1 MKVSFLGG
9 ALEVGGSC
17 ILLRVNNKNILLD
30 CGIRQSSS
38 KDPIPD
44 FKIIQ
49 ENGGVD
55 AIVISHAHMDHIGC
69 IPMISKEYPGARIY
83 TNVMTKDLMRVLLY
97 DSLKIMNNREAEI
110 PLYAEKDVVAML
122 THVFPINYMVEFPI
136 FEDIKICFYMA
147 GHIAGASCVYIKS
160 PEGSVFYS
168 GDFSV
173 FSQKTVEGL
182 KLPKLRPDIG
192 IFETTYGDRL
202 HSNREVEE
210 QKLIEI
216 IKDCME
222 NEGKMLIPAFALG
235 RAQEVILIIK
245 KAINKGIIKN
255 IKIYVDGMIRDINR
269 VYKLNPLYLKNSL
282 GKKILRGIEPF
293 YDDNIIAVK
302 DKKVRED
309 ILESKESCIIISS
322 SGMLTGGFSQY
333 YAEKIA
339 PMENSYIVITG
350 YQDEESPGRKLL
362 NLLDEDDKDKKIELN
377 GKIIPVRCRVER
389 VGLSAHSDKEEIK
402 SVIKMLCPKNIFMVH
417 GNEEVIKKF
426 SKEISSDIRARI
438 YSPGCGESYNVYINN
453 PRKQWNRNINKCL
466 FKKEKLNG
474 KNLKELWEFVVFN
487 YNQRFFNVEELI
499 YIWNGDKN
507 FIEENKNSL
516 SESENSNYILNFEQS
531 ILNSVYFENDMKR
544 LFLFKAKSSEEV
556 EEELKPRELK
566 PNELNDFINKYF
578 EEFKFKKASLIYEE
592 KKVILNFN
600 FPAVV
605 NDKIYD
611 LIKKF
616 KQDIKW
622 DVEISDS
629 VNINECSRI
638 IKENINSENIKKISY
653 RLDKN
658 EVEVSLNS
666 KIDLHRNFINK
677 FTNITGMKLLVKS
690 LDKDVNNE
698 ELTHIIES
706 NNSKT
711 MEQNQALNI
720 IDDEFKNKEFK
731 PYKKSIKSY
740 DNGKFIELSFITP
753 VIGEKCKNDIEH
765 IAKIIGWK
773 IKISNSVNQNEIINM
788 ASSLCNMTSIKIKKN
803 PSFNRSNLTVGLKL
817 EKSEDKVKFNSIKQ
831 KFERNTGC
839 SLICT

>member
-17 ILLRVNNKNILLD
+17 ILLKVDNKNLLLD

-55 AIVISHAHMDHIGC
+55 AIIISHAHMDHIGC
-69 IPMISKEYPGARIY
+69 LPIISKEYPMARIY

-110 PLYAEKDVVAML
+110 PLYAEKDVIAML
-122 THVFPINYMVEFPI
+122 TRVFPINYMVEFPI

-216 IKDCME
+216 IRDCIE
-222 NEGKMLIPAFALG
+222 NKGKMLIPAFALG
-235 RAQEVILIIK
+235 RAQEVILIMK

-293 YDDNIIAVK
+293 YDDNITAVK

-309 ILESKESCIIISS
+309 ILESEESCIIISS

-362 NLLDEDDKDKKIELN
+362 NLLDEDEKDKKIELN
-377 GKIIPVRCRVER
+377 GRTIPVKCRVER

-402 SVIKMLCPKNIFMVH
+402 SVIKMLSPRNIFMVH

-426 SKEISSDIRARI
+426 SREISYDVRARI
-438 YSPGCGESYNVYINN
+438 YSPGCGESYSIYINN
-453 PRKQWNRNINKCL
+453 PRKQLNRNIYKCL
-466 FKKEKLNG
+466 FKKEELN
-474 KNLKELWEFVVFN
+474 KENLKELWKFVNIN
-487 YNQRFFNVEELI
+487 YNQRFFTVEELI
-499 YIWNGDKN
+499 YIWNGVWNGDK
-507 FIEENKNSL
+507 
-516 SESENSNYILNFEQS
+516 NSNYILDFEKN
-531 ILNSVYFENDMKR
+531 ILNSIYFENNTKR

-556 EEELKPRELK
+556 EKELKPRELK

-578 EEFKFKKASLIYEE
+578 GEFKFKKASLIYEE
-592 KKVILNFN
+592 KKVILSFN
-600 FPAVV
+600 FPSIVD
-605 NDKIYD
+605 NKIYD
-611 LIKKF
+611 VIKNF
-616 KQDIKW
+616 KSDTKW
-622 DVEISDS
+622 NVEISDS

-638 IKENINSENIKKISY
+638 IKEIMNGADIKKISY

-658 EVEVSLNS
+658 EVEVSLDS
-666 KIDLHRNFINK
+666 KTDVNDEIMKKFINS
-677 FTNITGMKLLVKS
+677 TGMKLFIKFS
-690 LDKDVNNE
+690 GNGINND

-706 NNSKT
+706 DNSNI
-711 MEQNQALNI
+711 MEQNKALDL
-720 IDDEFKNKEFK
+720 IDDEFKYMDFK

-740 DNGKFIELSFITP
+740 ANGKYIELSFITP
-753 VIGEKCKNDIEH
+753 VIGQKYEKNIEH
-765 IAKIIGWK
+765 ISKKTGWN
-773 IKISNSVNQNEIINM
+773 IKISDSVNQNEIINM
-788 ASSLCNMTSIKIKKN
+788 AILLCNLENIKLKKN
-803 PSFNRSNLTVGLKL
+803 PSFNRNDLTLLLKL
-817 EKSEDKVKFNSIKQ
+817 EKSEEITKMDNIKH
-831 KFERNTGC
+831 KFEQNTGC
-839 SLICT
+839 SLIFKS